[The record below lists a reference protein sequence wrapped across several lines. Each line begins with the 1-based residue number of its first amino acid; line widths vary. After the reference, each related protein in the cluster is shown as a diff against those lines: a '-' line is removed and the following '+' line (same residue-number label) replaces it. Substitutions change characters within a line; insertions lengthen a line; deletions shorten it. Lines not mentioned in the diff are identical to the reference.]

1 MTSLFYRGV
10 DGGQNG
16 GTFCQSNDKRRREVL
31 KSQDKLKTTFMEN
44 PRTYYYTAKSTYG
57 RKGGKGA

>member
-1 MTSLFYRGV
+1 MVSQFHRGMGAKMGERFV
-10 DGGQNG
+10 KVVIWRG
-16 GTFCQSNDKRRREVL
+16 REVL
-31 KSQDKLKTTFMEN
+31 KSQNKLKTTIMED